1 VVRAPL
7 TVIWCPRSLTILFS
21 SGEQVNYAKIDDIN
35 VPAGLLKMFLKSLP
49 DSLVPISLS
58 ELMGALADISDEAE
72 RIKYL
77 LWLLQNYL
85 PDTNYATLKHIGILL
100 FSPHQSISFANVLG
114 ALCSGVFV
122 ECRDLLAIQQDECGK
137 SRADL
142 RTQLDVVTR

>member
-100 FSPHQSISFANVLG
+100 FFPTPVYFLRQRSWC
-114 ALCSGVFV
+114 AL
-122 ECRDLLAIQQDECGK
+122 
-137 SRADL
+137 
-142 RTQLDVVTR
+142 